1 MTLNSG
7 IPKRTQ
13 KIFFS
18 HFYAFPYGDSA
29 RVNLG
34 YLFSHIALTWIFFH
48 EYSHIK
54 LGHLNFLK
62 SIKGKSNNERIN
74 ISESKKVRELDES
87 FIYSKTIST
96 RTIIEWESDILATK
110 MTFEFWKDLNLSAV
124 IGTTKNKNYWKW
136 RAILTSLMGVI
147 VLLEKAKIIY
157 GQTDAYP
164 EPRSRIFSLIYQLIH
179 QLLSS
184 DKISEINFDS
194 KSENTF
200 YSISSSFFD
209 ISMST
214 LLLMQVQDE
223 GEILESSDY
232 WRRRSNFIVGDLT
245 SRLNNSINIVENLDD
260 VYWWALL
267 LKGNEN
273 MGVNIKYVRQKWLSE
288 PFILQR
294 MRYLMESTLA
304 PFRSE
309 EIVSSMQ
316 EIHK

>member
-1 MTLNSG
+1 
-7 IPKRTQ
+7 
-13 KIFFS
+13 
-18 HFYAFPYGDSA
+18 
-29 RVNLG
+29 
-34 YLFSHIALTWIFFH
+34 
-48 EYSHIK
+48 
-54 LGHLNFLK
+54 
-62 SIKGKSNNERIN
+62 
-74 ISESKKVRELDES
+74 
-87 FIYSKTIST
+87 
-96 RTIIEWESDILATK
+96 
-110 MTFEFWKDLNLSAV
+110 
-124 IGTTKNKNYWKW
+124 
-136 RAILTSLMGVI
+136 
-147 VLLEKAKIIY
+147 
-157 GQTDAYP
+157 
-164 EPRSRIFSLIYQLIH
+164 
-179 QLLSS
+179 
-184 DKISEINFDS
+184 
-194 KSENTF
+194 
-200 YSISSSFFD
+200 
-209 ISMST
+209 
-214 LLLMQVQDE
+214 MQVQDE